1 MKDNVDKVLNR
12 EEELSEA
19 EFRACKKFW
28 LFCVFS
34 LLKINVYLLDNK
46 GIDPQIK
53 DWFQNL

>member
-12 EEELSEA
+12 EEELSDA
-19 EFRACKKFW
+19 ESRSGNKFW

-34 LLKINVYLLDNK
+34 FLKINVYLLDNK

-53 DWFQNL
+53 D

>member
-12 EEELSEA
+12 EEKLSDA
-19 EFRACKKFW
+19 ESRSGNKFW

-34 LLKINVYLLDNK
+34 FFKINVYLLDNK

-53 DWFQNL
+53 DWSQNL